1 MSQIHAEASSIID
14 GRPEEIY
21 AILADYH
28 KGHPAILPKPYFT
41 ELTVKEGG
49 TGAGTVIRVGMK
61 VMGVERTYEMEVS
74 EPEPGRVLVETDKE
88 AGVVTSF
95 TVEPLN
101 DGQQARVTIATD
113 VEASPG
119 FAGFIEKLISP
130 SVSRRIYK
138 KELQQLA
145 EYIRSKATPD
155 T

>member
-1 MSQIHAEASSIID
+1 MSQIHSEASIVIN

-41 ELTVKEGG
+41 ELTVKTGG

-61 VMGVERTYEMEVS
+61 VMGVERTYQMEVS
-74 EPEPGRVLVETDKE
+74 EPEPGRVLVEADKE
-88 AGVVTSF
+88 AGVTTSF
-95 TVEPLN
+95 TLDPIN
-101 DGQQARVTIATD
+101 DGQQTRVSIATD
-113 VEASPG
+113 TIASPG
-119 FAGFIEKLISP
+119 FTGFMEKLVNPPI
-130 SVSRRIYK
+130 SRRIYK

-145 EYIRSKATPD
+145 DYVRRKAAPD